1 MSSRPSA
8 CADTAR
14 AECRFDGCRCSLECT
29 QESQATARLPK
40 VSGADAP
47 DRPCIVSV
55 QAAAHL
61 GPALASP
68 AKSRWDPAGA
78 RHSWAA
84 PRDDQVGSCI
94 TSLPTR
100 PNVLCGP
107 SLVRCH

>member
-1 MSSRPSA
+1 M
-8 CADTAR
+8 R
-14 AECRFDGCRCSLECT
+14 AT
-29 QESQATARLPK
+29 LPT
-40 VSGADAP
+40 VTGTNAP

-68 AKSRWDPAGA
+68 AESRWDPAGA

-94 TSLPTR
+94 TSLPMR
-100 PNVLCGP
+100 LNVICGP
-107 SLVRCH
+107 SLARHH